1 MAKTVPSASGIER
14 SIPDSIL
21 REIVDIEKRTA
32 AAYLAVVVNHFALI
46 SQIATPDRDIARYFE
61 HRIAGSLAQ
70 AGNGLATILAAFG
83 LKPVWFKPETDFEA
97 ELNSEGG
104 IERRTVDWVDAIH
117 QQF

>member
-14 SIPDSIL
+14 SMPDSIL

-61 HRIAGSLAQ
+61 HQIGRASCR
-70 AGNGLATILAAFG
+70 
-83 LKPVWFKPETDFEA
+83 
-97 ELNSEGG
+97 
-104 IERRTVDWVDAIH
+104 ERVLVAV
-117 QQF
+117 